1 MPRLDFRAPNKY
13 DPIKSYSIKYSTS
26 TGNIMESMNRRK
38 FILTTASALGSV
50 AAISTF
56 GIPVLAAQ
64 SRIRHFWWGNPGR
77 DKRTFGVI
85 EIFNNRHPDIQV
97 VGETVAFADYFAK
110 LTTQIAGRN
119 MPDVVQQGYGSFI
132 EYVRRGALKPLDK
145 YIGKS
150 LHISNMDKS
159 AIRAGT
165 VDRKLYAL
173 SIGANAH
180 MTIYNKRLYE
190 AAGIAAGDGFDPYT
204 WTYDDVKRIAKEVSR
219 AAGNGIYGTDDNTA
233 NYQNFSDF
241 VTQSGINRMFSDSGK
256 FMVPQEIITE
266 YWSIWSGIR
275 ASGAAPP
282 GKVSAGLVDPPM
294 SDWGIVTGLTATSYY
309 WSNQL
314 VGAQA
319 LVKDELGTAMFPNT
333 PDLIPGSYIQPSQFI
348 CLTRDS
354 KDVEAAIKYMDA
366 FINDPD
372 MTAILGLERGISG
385 NIKVREAL
393 KPTLSPIEAKSVE
406 FFDNIQGKTAP
417 LPPPFPPGAT
427 EIEKT
432 FMRIATG
439 VLLDRYSISKAAKMF
454 VKQAE
459 FILKRA
465 R

>member
-1 MPRLDFRAPNKY
+1 MK
-13 DPIKSYSIKYSTS
+13 K
-26 TGNIMESMNRRK
+26 MNRRK

-50 AAISTF
+50 AAM
-56 GIPVLAAQ
+56 PVFHFPAFAAQ

-77 DKRTFGVI
+77 DKRTFRVI
-85 EIFNNRHPDIQV
+85 EIFNKKNPDIEV

-110 LTTQIAGRN
+110 LTTQIAGGN
-119 MPDVVQQGYGSFI
+119 MPDVIQQGYGTFI

-145 YIGKS
+145 YVGTS
-150 LHISNMDKS
+150 LDISNMDKS
-159 AIRAGT
+159 ALKAGT
-165 VDRKLYAL
+165 VNGKLYAL

-180 MTIYNKRLYE
+180 MTMYNKRLYR
-190 AAGIAAGDGFDPYT
+190 AAGISAGNGFDPYT
-204 WTYDDVKRIAKEVSR
+204 WTYDDVKRIAKEVSK
-219 AAGNGIYGTDDNTA
+219 ASGKGVYGTDDNTS

-241 VTQSGINRMFSDSGK
+241 VTQRGIKRMFSDSGK
-256 FMVPQEIITE
+256 FMIPQETVEE
-266 YWSIWSGIR
+266 YWAIWADIR
-275 ASGAAPP
+275 AAGATPP

-319 LVKDELGTAMFPNT
+319 LIRDELGTAMFPNT

-354 KDVEAAIKYMDA
+354 KDDAAAIRYMNA

-372 MTAILGLERGISG
+372 MTAVLGLERGIPG
-385 NIKVREAL
+385 NRKAREAL
-393 KPTLSPIEAKSVE
+393 KPGLSPIEARSVE
-406 FFDNIQGKTAP
+406 FFDNIQDKTAP
-417 LPPPFPPGAT
+417 LPPPFPPGAQ

-432 FMRIATG
+432 FMRISTG
-439 VLLDRYSISKAAKMF
+439 VLLDRYSIKKAAKMF

-465 R
+465 H